1 MLELKT
7 ILICS
12 LVEEQ
17 LQLWRELLSS
27 QGYQLMLPEPET
39 NLVKLLDQAPI
50 DNLPDLVVIDL
61 GLKIPDTSALQSS
74 TVARWCRE
82 NQPQIKVVFTNPKE
96 DEVLSLEYRWAL
108 RQGAISLLPKLNA
121 QNLLSSV
128 KQISVALGTRI
139 GEEALQNFVN
149 FLQPNIVEESAP
161 VTSPEI
167 AVHAATSYFTQALT
181 QYKAGNLELAANELG
196 IAIRINPNYAAAY
209 VLRGDIYISLSQFQ
223 RALNDYNQAI
233 TIYPQNAEVWWRRG
247 NMYFKLG
254 ETQAA
259 IAEFNQG
266 LKFNPKF
273 AELYNSRGLAR
284 FHSGDESGALKDY
297 DQAIKLKPTLAEAYC
312 HRGMLRYSTS
322 NANAALKDYDQAIKH
337 HPQYAEA
344 YYNRGNVRSDAGAW
358 EKAIADYTESIRHNP
373 KFALAYGNR
382 GIAYYQIDNVAE
394 AITDTETAANIFR
407 DQGDTKAYRRAL
419 ETIEQIR

>member
-7 ILICS
+7 ILICL

-149 FLQPNIVEESAP
+149 FLQPNNDEAGDNLDSNPSQTLKTTKHSIPSATQSSSHQP
-161 VTSPEI
+161 NQSFIDRCEYELTEIIGPMAHIILRQTLANHPSQPELVDI
-167 AVHAATSYFTQALT
+167 
-181 QYKAGNLELAANELG
+181 LAAK
-196 IAIRINPNYAAAY
+196 IPNPAFA
-209 VLRGDIYISLSQFQ
+209 
-223 RALNDYNQAI
+223 
-233 TIYPQNAEVWWRRG
+233 T
-247 NMYFKLG
+247 
-254 ETQAA
+254 
-259 IAEFNQG
+259 
-266 LKFNPKF
+266 KFR
-273 AELYNSRGLAR
+273 ERLL
-284 FHSGDESGALKDY
+284 
-297 DQAIKLKPTLAEAYC
+297 
-312 HRGMLRYSTS
+312 
-322 NANAALKDYDQAIKH
+322 
-337 HPQYAEA
+337 
-344 YYNRGNVRSDAGAW
+344 
-358 EKAIADYTESIRHNP
+358 
-373 KFALAYGNR
+373 
-382 GIAYYQIDNVAE
+382 
-394 AITDTETAANIFR
+394 
-407 DQGDTKAYRRAL
+407 
-419 ETIEQIR
+419 